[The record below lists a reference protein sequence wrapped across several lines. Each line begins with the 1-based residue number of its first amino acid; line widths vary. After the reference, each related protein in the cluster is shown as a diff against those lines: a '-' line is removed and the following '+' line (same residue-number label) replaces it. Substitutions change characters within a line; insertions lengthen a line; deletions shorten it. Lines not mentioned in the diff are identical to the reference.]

1 MPRLRYAILVL
12 RALWELLRYDLVHA
26 ARGFQHLCRQLERQ
40 PVLAHPAPELPE
52 KQVCDA
58 VSLASCFYWKRV
70 YCLQRSVAAT
80 RLLRRS
86 GIPGRVVIGYRPSP
100 FFSHAWVEVNGRVV
114 NDSAGYRERMHVLA
128 TF

>member
-1 MPRLRYAILVL
+1 MPRINYAMLVV
-12 RALWELLRYDLVHA
+12 RALWELLRYDVVHT
-26 ARGFQHLCRQLERQ
+26 ARGFQHVCRQLERQ
-40 PVLAHPAPELPE
+40 PVIPQRTLDPAE

-80 RLLRRS
+80 RLLRQS
-86 GIPGRVVIGYRPSP
+86 GIHGRVVIGYRPSP
-100 FFSHAWVEVNGRVV
+100 FFSHAWVEVEGRVV
-114 NDSAGYRERMHVLA
+114 NDSQGYRERMHVLA